1 MSRWD
6 IAINHRRQALLL
18 LGLNAAGICATGLVH
33 AAAASDERGSAPPGA
48 RPGDSVDAP
57 RSERM
62 RRHFPNVPLQTHDG
76 RSVRFY
82 DDLVKGRKVIINF
95 TFTSCTGTCPR
106 TSANLARVQELLGDR
121 IGRDIFI
128 VSLSIDPEHDTPAAL
143 AEYARTFDARP
154 GWTFATGKIDDI
166 NSIRRR
172 LGLYDTD
179 DITQHM
185 GLLTFGNEP
194 EGRWGATPALDT
206 PKNILYYVL
215 RRVDPFQYTVWP
227 TVSPRASDGGSETER

>member
-1 MSRWD
+1 MSRPD
-6 IAINHRRQALLL
+6 NARRQALLF
-18 LGLNAAGICATGLVH
+18 LGLNAAGACAAGLVH
-33 AAAASDERGSAPPGA
+33 ASTQTPDQEATASPVEAKEPPRA
-48 RPGDSVDAP
+48 
-57 RSERM
+57 ERM
-62 RRHFPNVPLQTHDG
+62 RKHFPNVPLRTHDG

-106 TSANLARVQELLGDR
+106 TSANLARVQEMLGDR
-121 IGRDIFI
+121 IGRDISI
-128 VSLSIDPEHDTPAAL
+128 VSISIDPEHDTPERL

-154 GWTFATGKIDDI
+154 GWTFATGRLDDI
-166 NSIRRR
+166 NAIRRR
-172 LGLYDTD
+172 LGLYDSE

-194 EGRWGATPALDT
+194 EGKWGATPALDT

-227 TVSPRASDGGSETER
+227 TVTPAAATGSGTER